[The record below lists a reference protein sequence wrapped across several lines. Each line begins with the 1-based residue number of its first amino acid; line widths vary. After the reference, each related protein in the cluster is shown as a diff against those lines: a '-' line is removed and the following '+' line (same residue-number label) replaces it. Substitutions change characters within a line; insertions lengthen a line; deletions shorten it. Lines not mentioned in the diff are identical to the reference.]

1 MSSMSIARARRNTVS
16 VSIAHLAERLQNLE
30 TKADPNN
37 LHLTQDVERE
47 LNSLDTEFWKC
58 HYAVIDLIDI
68 DDEATLSREQ
78 ELLDNHD
85 DLVNSLFVRI
95 RLLQSSMSTERQ
107 RRKCLSELHHLQ
119 QKILSIHDTVTSSTA
134 EFRLRQYAETIRS
147 YKVELRKICYE
158 SDTLG
163 IPFTDEI
170 YSLESQLE
178 EDVFDCC
185 LKIRRLLASAH
196 TSLAPSLYLESD
208 NSSIDSCSITPQ
220 VEKELQGDPDMSL
233 TIATPSTLENTNSLG
248 NEIQTL
254 NSDLRSSHDS
264 IEPRL
269 ITVKEEPSTHPPSET
284 LHSLDCCSKVVN
296 SAASFAMLSSEHSTH
311 ELHLPIITC
320 CATDFSHINGVD
332 SSLNSSPCSLLDSS
346 PRTSI
351 GVAMTS
357 TRESLSSV
365 HTRLSLLS
373 YALFALSSFLIE
385 SCLKQFLRIFHG
397 RRYSILNAFAHSRL
411 CIEIIR
417 SLTPS
422 HVT

>member
-1 MSSMSIARARRNTVS
+1 MSIARARRNTVS

-68 DDEATLSREQ
+68 DDKATLSREQ

-107 RRKCLSELHHLQ
+107 CRKCLSELHHLQ

-170 YSLESQLE
+170 YS
-178 EDVFDCC
+178 
-185 LKIRRLLASAH
+185 
-196 TSLAPSLYLESD
+196 
-208 NSSIDSCSITPQ
+208 N
-220 VEKELQGDPDMSL
+220 
-233 TIATPSTLENTNSLG
+233 
-248 NEIQTL
+248 
-254 NSDLRSSHDS
+254 
-264 IEPRL
+264 
-269 ITVKEEPSTHPPSET
+269 
-284 LHSLDCCSKVVN
+284 
-296 SAASFAMLSSEHSTH
+296 
-311 ELHLPIITC
+311 
-320 CATDFSHINGVD
+320 
-332 SSLNSSPCSLLDSS
+332 
-346 PRTSI
+346 
-351 GVAMTS
+351 
-357 TRESLSSV
+357 
-365 HTRLSLLS
+365 
-373 YALFALSSFLIE
+373 
-385 SCLKQFLRIFHG
+385 
-397 RRYSILNAFAHSRL
+397 
-411 CIEIIR
+411 
-417 SLTPS
+417 
-422 HVT
+422 